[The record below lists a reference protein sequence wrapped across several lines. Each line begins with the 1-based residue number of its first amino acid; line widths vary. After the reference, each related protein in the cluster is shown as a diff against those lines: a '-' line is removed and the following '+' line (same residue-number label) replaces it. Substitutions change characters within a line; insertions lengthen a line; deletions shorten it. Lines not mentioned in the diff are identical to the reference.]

1 MEVEEADSYCL
12 WLFLFFKQ
20 KTAYEMRISDWSSDV
35 CPISRQS
42 QAAAEFE
49 DALAGD
55 VVRGHGF
62 GQQAPGGPDVAEQA
76 PLRRRNAQQLRVV
89 VGVRELLQ
97 VGERADP
104 VVEATEAQRAGM
116 GVVARHG
123 RSRKDS
129 HPGNRDADA
138 EEGSE
143 TRSAER
149 RVGKE
154 CVRKGRAR

>member
-1 MEVEEADSYCL
+1 M
-12 WLFLFFKQ
+12 FFFFKQ
-20 KTAYEMRISDWSSDV
+20 KTAYEMRISDWV
-35 CPISRQS
+35 QTCALPISPQHQARKS

-49 DALAGD
+49 GALAGD

-76 PLRRRNAQQLRVV
+76 PLRRRNAQQLCVV

-104 VVEATEAQRAGM
+104 VVEATEAQRTGM

-138 EEGSE
+138 EDGSE
-143 TRSAER
+143 TATRLSDE
-149 RVGKE
+149 
-154 CVRKGRAR
+154 ARETADNAGHATPSG

>member
-1 MEVEEADSYCL
+1 MLRRPPRSTRTDT
-12 WLFLFFKQ
+12 LFPY
-20 KTAYEMRISDWSSDV
+20 TRSSD
-35 CPISRQS
+35 
-42 QAAAEFE
+42 
-49 DALAGD
+49 L
-55 VVRGHGF
+55 
-62 GQQAPGGPDVAEQA
+62 QA
-76 PLRRRNAQQLRVV
+76 PLRRRNAQQLCVV

-104 VVEATEAQRAGM
+104 VVEATEAQRTGM

-138 EEGSE
+138 ADGSE
-143 TRSAER
+143 TATRLSDAAREPADNAGQATRSEER

-154 CVRKGRAR
+154 WFRQCGPRGE